1 MLSGARGSPAM
12 YAWKKANYFGM
23 QARDEQKRA
32 ERRARKLARQRLT
45 ETNNGR

>member
-1 MLSGARGSPAM
+1 M